1 MLYSSFGTF
10 SLLAPSKPKAL
21 SPSEK
26 SVTHIAQPNPIY
38 IDVKYRTGELTS
50 MYHAWKE
57 GLKEWRRVYEIEELK
72 HLIMDAAHES
82 EAVHGYVKGKE

>member
-1 MLYSSFGTF
+1 MH
-10 SLLAPSKPKAL
+10 LAPSKPKAL

-26 SVTHIAQPNPIY
+26 LVTHQYNPSAFHS

-82 EAVHGYVKGKE
+82 EAVQGYVKGKE